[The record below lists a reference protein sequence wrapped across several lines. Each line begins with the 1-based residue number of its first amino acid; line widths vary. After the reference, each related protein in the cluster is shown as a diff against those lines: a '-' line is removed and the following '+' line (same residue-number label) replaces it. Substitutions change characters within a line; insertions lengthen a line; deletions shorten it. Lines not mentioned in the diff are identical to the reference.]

1 MPQRCVTT
9 WWRPCRPRRSPAIP
23 AYNLLINGSC
33 AIDQVNEGA
42 TYTLP
47 VDGSQTAHSPDGWEA
62 SAYSLASGLTLR
74 RHGDAPPGQINS
86 VEVAIGT
93 GAAISRTN
101 DGLILFQNLNASQIG
116 ILGFGTSA
124 PAAFYVG
131 FWIKTHL
138 VSGTFCFAMQNGMG
152 GRGYVTEFSVPSPDV
167 WTYITL
173 GPIPGDS
180 YGSGTPPFVRNTSAA
195 TATGND
201 LTFSSTSGVLVGA
214 MVTGTNIQSA
224 PPTFVDAVT
233 STTVELSQ
241 NVLGTVASGAA
252 ITFSPPWTPVPTNNI
267 QATFTITLA
276 AGTGFRGISGMWQTT
291 PPLGVGNGGSSP
303 LSTAAQ
309 TAQLLTASGAYARV
323 SGLSLSPY
331 KVSSP
336 VQEDPAIN
344 LVRCSN
350 FLQKS
355 YDQGIAVGTAGANMP
370 ITWFEPMTGTISP
383 SIYVPFSQKL
393 LLYPATITVY
403 SATTGAA
410 GKVHENGSGLD
421 VNATVTNLGTAGFT
435 LSTTAPIALTA
446 GSLIQFHWLAEAQ
459 H

>member
-1 MPQRCVTT
+1 
-9 WWRPCRPRRSPAIP
+9 
-23 AYNLLINGSC
+23 
-33 AIDQVNEGA
+33 
-42 TYTLP
+42 
-47 VDGSQTAHSPDGWEA
+47 
-62 SAYSLASGLTLR
+62 
-74 RHGDAPPGQINS
+74 
-86 VEVAIGT
+86 
-93 GAAISRTN
+93 
-101 DGLILFQNLNASQIG
+101 QNLNASQIG

-124 PAAFYVG
+124 PSDLYVG

-152 GRGYVTEFSVPSPDV
+152 GRGYVTEFSVPAADV
-167 WTYITL
+167 WTYISL

-180 YGSGTPPFVRNTSAA
+180 YGNGTLPFARNTTSA
-195 TATGND
+195 TATGNQ
-201 LTFSSTSGVLVGA
+201 LTFASTSGVLVGA
-214 MVTGTNIQSA
+214 MVTGTNIKAA

-233 STTVELSQ
+233 STSVSISQ
-241 NVLGTVASGAA
+241 DVLGTVASGTAV
-252 ITFSPPWTPVPTNNI
+252 TFSPPWTPAPANNI

-276 AGTGFRGISGMWQTT
+276 AGTGFRGTSGIWQTT
-291 PPLGVGNGGSSP
+291 PPLGPGNGGSSP

-309 TAQLLTASGAYARV
+309 TAQRLTVSGAYARL

-331 KVSSP
+331 AASSP
-336 VQEDPAIN
+336 MQEDPAIN

-355 YDQGIAVGTAGANMP
+355 YDQGSAVGTGGAHMP
-370 ITWFEPMTGTISP
+370 ITGFEPKTGPIPP

-421 VNATVTNLGTAGFT
+421 VAATVTNLGTAGFT